1 MSYTLP
7 SDVDDRPIA
16 IDGAGTLGRRIG
28 TVYAA
33 GGTDTRIFDVS
44 QAQREAARDYVYEQI
59 DHVRSTLKPAGS
71 RAGEVALFDVTDR
84 FRARLR
90 ADDVV
95 ATGLEHDVEREEV
108 RVVVVDDEDWDTRF
122 WL

>member
-33 GGTDTRIFDVS
+33 GGNDVRIFDVS
-44 QAQREAARDYVYEQI
+44 RAQREAARDCVHEQI
-59 DHVRSTLKPAGS
+59 DHVKSTLKPAGS
-71 RAGEVALFDVTDR
+71 RSGKWRCLTTWQR
-84 FRARLR
+84 PCW
-90 ADDVV
+90 
-95 ATGLEHDVEREEV
+95 V
-108 RVVVVDDEDWDTRF
+108 RGW
-122 WL
+122 